1 MQCVQWSSEALT
13 ALDDIAA
20 YYNEVAPEACDRVL
34 ADIQRAVEDYIAFM
48 PYMFVAV
55 NPRNPARR
63 ICALPHPYLI
73 YYRVDDESVTILNI
87 VHAARKRPHI
97 HTP

>member
-1 MQCVQWSSEALT
+1 MQRVQWSHKAQA
-13 ALDDIAA
+13 ALDNIAA
-20 YYNEVAPEACDRVL
+20 YYEEIAPEVCDRVL

-55 NPRNPARR
+55 NPHNPARR

-73 YYRVDDESVTILNI
+73 YYRVNDADESVTILNI
-87 VHAARKRPHI
+87 VHAARQRPN
-97 HTP
+97 